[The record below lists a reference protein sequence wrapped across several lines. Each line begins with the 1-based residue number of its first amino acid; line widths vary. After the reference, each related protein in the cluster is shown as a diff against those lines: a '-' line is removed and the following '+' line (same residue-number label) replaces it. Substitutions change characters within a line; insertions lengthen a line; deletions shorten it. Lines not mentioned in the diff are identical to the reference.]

1 MGLLAPLFL
10 LGALAIALPLW
21 LHRLQT
27 QSSDRVPFGSAM
39 LLETTEQQV
48 HVKRELKYRLLLAAR
63 IALLLLLAVTFAKP
77 FLEQPPAAIA
87 DSAAGTDL
95 VVVDASLSMA
105 RTGVFEQARATAR
118 QVVDDADDGALI
130 AILVADATTTE
141 PLPPSADK
149 ATQSTALTRLEPG
162 SSRVDFGSL
171 MRAVETRAATLPPP
185 VRVHFVS
192 DFQASA
198 MPAQFADVVPA
209 GVAALNAYAVGTG
222 DPVNWAVTA
231 VGQTDSGIAVT
242 VENEGLAERMTDI
255 ELSVNGVAAGLRT
268 ASGQGS
274 YTVQFDELS
283 YERGDNRIEV
293 RLVTD
298 DDLAND
304 NVGFTVVRN
313 DPPAP
318 VPLITR
324 NPDGLPVT
332 YITAALESV
341 ADGRFGVEVQVPGEF
356 DPRILTRYDWAI
368 IDDLGDVDAAL
379 ESALDA
385 FLARGGNLLA
395 FAGSGTQGQASL
407 PLTNKSLSPA
417 DLGSGTTPFRRIATV
432 DLQHPVLAETLGWDR
447 VRVSRSVALN
457 LDGSEDVLVTLDN
470 GAPLLIEERIGPG
483 RLLLV
488 LSAADNQWNDLPVH
502 AVFVGLMIEAAEY
515 LSGQVA
521 DIGSYFVGDA
531 LSLGDGG
538 TGQVLDPNGESLLSL
553 ADTRSVSTIRLEQP
567 GIYTVYTADDE
578 SLVAANV
585 DPRESALTAIP
596 QATLTRWQE
605 ATFDGRDG
613 DAAALASA
621 AGDAEAGEAL
631 NLWPWLL
638 LLVAMLA
645 IAESALGNLEI
656 GNRMRA
662 T

>member
-1 MGLLAPLFL
+1 MGLIAPLFL

-21 LHRLQT
+21 LHRLQA

-63 IALLLLLAVTFAKP
+63 IALLLLLALTFAKP

-95 VVVDASLSMA
+95 LVVDASLSMA

-118 QVVDDADDGALI
+118 QIVDDADAETLI
-130 AILVADATTTE
+130 AILVANATISE

-149 ATQSTALTRLEPG
+149 AAQRTALTRLEPG
-162 SSRVDFGSL
+162 SARVDFGAL

-185 VRVHFVS
+185 VRVHLVS

-209 GVAALNAYAVGTG
+209 NVAALSAYPVGTG

-231 VGQTDSGIAVT
+231 VGQTGDDIAVT

-274 YTVQFDELS
+274 YTVLFDNLS

-298 DDLAND
+298 DDLEND

-341 ADGRFGVEVQVPGEF
+341 AGGRFSIETQVPGEF
-356 DPRILTRYDWAI
+356 DPRILSRYDWAI
-368 IDDLGDVDAAL
+368 VDDLGDLDNAL
-379 ESALDA
+379 ESALDD

-395 FAGSGTQGQASL
+395 FAGRATSGRTTL
-407 PLTNKSLSPA
+407 PLTGKSLSPA
-417 DLGSGTTPFRRIATV
+417 DLGSGTSPFRRIATV
-432 DLQHPVLAETLGWDR
+432 DLQHPVLADTLGWDR

-457 LDGSEDVLVTLDN
+457 LDGDEDVLITLDN
-470 GAPLLIEERIGPG
+470 GAPLLIEERVGPG
-483 RLLLV
+483 RVLLM

-515 LSGQVA
+515 LSGQVTRF
-521 DIGSYFVGDA
+521 GSFFVGDA
-531 LSLGDGG
+531 LSLGDGV
-538 TGQVLDPNGESLLSL
+538 TGQVLDPDGESLLSL
-553 ADTRSVSTIRLEQP
+553 AATRNASAIRLEQP

-578 SLVAANV
+578 SLIAANV
-585 DPRESALTAIP
+585 DPRESALAAIP

-605 ATFDGRDG
+605 ATFDGRADTSGADG
-613 DAAALASA
+613 SALA
-621 AGDAEAGEAL
+621 DAEAGEPL
-631 NLWPWLL
+631 SLWPWLL

-656 GNRMRA
+656 GNRMR
-662 T
+662 TT